1 MIHIY
6 GSSTCIIKS
15 LLIYLQKIPV
25 DRREDAVKS
34 MVYEAKARV
43 MDPVY
48 GSVGLIASLQSQVLH
63 LHGELIAATAEAT
76 SLRVQL
82 SQTMSLQG
90 QATMDIQQP
99 LHSSCDHDFSI
110 YDIGLQEE
118 I

>member
-1 MIHIY
+1 
-6 GSSTCIIKS
+6 
-15 LLIYLQKIPV
+15 
-25 DRREDAVKS
+25 

-90 QATMDIQQP
+90 QATMDIQQS